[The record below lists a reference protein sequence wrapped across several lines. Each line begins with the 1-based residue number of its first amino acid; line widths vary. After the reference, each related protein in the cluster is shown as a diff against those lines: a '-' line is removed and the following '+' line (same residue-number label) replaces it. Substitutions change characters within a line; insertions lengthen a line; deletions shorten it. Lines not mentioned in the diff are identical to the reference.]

1 MADDLWVFAA
11 SVVLVHTADTMK
23 HPVVVTGSILLCLM
37 IIISAA
43 LIGLIALNGSRL
55 EESTTAYD
63 E

>member
-1 MADDLWVFAA
+1 MSLC
-11 SVVLVHTADTMK
+11 SRRRLVHSARIMK
-23 HPVVVTGSILLCLM
+23 HPVIVTGSVLLCLL

-55 EESTTAYD
+55 EESSSPYD

>member
-1 MADDLWVFAA
+1 
-11 SVVLVHTADTMK
+11 MK
-23 HPVVVTGSILLCLM
+23 HPVVFTGSILLCLM